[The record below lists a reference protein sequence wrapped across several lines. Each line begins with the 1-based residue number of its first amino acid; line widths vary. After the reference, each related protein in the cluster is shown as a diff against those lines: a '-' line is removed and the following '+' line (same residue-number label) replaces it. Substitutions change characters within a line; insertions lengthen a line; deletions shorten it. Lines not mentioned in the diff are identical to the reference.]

1 MVCVAPVQVQ
11 AQDPLGVMEVCRQVI
26 EGGLRRSAAEGR
38 FIPRGWIDVPYG
50 EEEMALLEEEV
61 LPVLEGVLQQVEVID
76 QRLRRHRRL
85 IQAEA

>member
-1 MVCVAPVQVQ
+1 M
-11 AQDPLGVMEVCRQVI
+11 
-26 EGGLRRSAAEGR
+26 
-38 FIPRGWIDVPYG
+38 PYG
-50 EEEMALLEEEV
+50 VEEMALLEEEV